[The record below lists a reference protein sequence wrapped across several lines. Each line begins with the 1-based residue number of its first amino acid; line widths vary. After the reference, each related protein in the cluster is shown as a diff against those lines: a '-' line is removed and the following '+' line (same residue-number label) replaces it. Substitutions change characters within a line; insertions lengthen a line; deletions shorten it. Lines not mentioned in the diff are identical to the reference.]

1 MFVQE
6 DWVLCR
12 VLHKKKADTEYAMDG
27 KQEMTGGATMKGHNY
42 ASFSSCNDPEYQSPP
57 APFPSLISH
66 PYCQLPLSSQDH
78 HCLSIDAFSDM
89 PSLLNYDNILD
100 FGQHL
105 DDGRLATATRENGG
119 NQCGGVLMDLGLQQE
134 HYNYNGLL

>member
-1 MFVQE
+1 M
-6 DWVLCR
+6 LCR

-27 KQEMTGGATMKGHNY
+27 KQEMTGGATVKGHNY
-42 ASFSSCNDPEYQSPP
+42 TSFSSCNDPEYQSPP

-66 PYCQLPLSSQDH
+66 HYCQLPLSSQDH

-119 NQCGGVLMDLGLQQE
+119 NQCGGVLMDLGPQE
-134 HYNYNGLL
+134 H